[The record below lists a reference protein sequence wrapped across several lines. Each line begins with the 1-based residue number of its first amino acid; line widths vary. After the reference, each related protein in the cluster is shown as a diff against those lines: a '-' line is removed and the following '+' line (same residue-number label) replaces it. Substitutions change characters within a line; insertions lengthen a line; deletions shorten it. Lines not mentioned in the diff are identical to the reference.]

1 MKYAFVFLFLLG
13 ISILFYS
20 FENTTEKLP
29 ATKEELGKRLFF
41 EKKLSRDNS
50 ISCASCHI
58 PEYAFSDTL
67 DFSIGVGGRKGKRN
81 TPSAMNMASREIF
94 FFDGRAAT
102 LEIQATFPIQDHNE
116 MDINIDK
123 AVSKIAQD
131 KFYQKAFKKIYKKSP
146 NKTNILSAIAD
157 YERSLES
164 SSPFDDYMNGDKNAI
179 SESAKRGH
187 KIFMNPKNKCFD
199 CHFTPDFTGDEFRN
213 IGLFNGKDLNDSGRY
228 LITKNKNDIGKFKVP
243 GLRNIAVTGPY
254 MHNGMFKTLQEV
266 IAYYNNP
273 IAKIPNAINTDT
285 LLHKPLLMSDNE
297 MIDLEEFLKTL
308 TDPAFVKKKP

>member
-1 MKYAFVFLFLLG
+1 MKYTFVFLFFLG
-13 ISILFYS
+13 ISISFYS

-29 ATKEELGKRLFF
+29 ANKEELGKRLFF

-164 SSPFDDYMNGDKNAI
+164 SNPFDDYMNGDQNAI

-187 KIFMNPKNKCFD
+187 KVFMNPKNKCFD

-213 IGLFNGKDLNDSGRY
+213 IGLFNGKELNDSGRY
-228 LITKNKNDIGKFKVP
+228 LITKKKNDIGKFKVP

>member
-13 ISILFYS
+13 ISISFYS

-29 ATKEELGKRLFF
+29 ASKEELGKLLFF

-213 IGLFNGKDLNDSGRY
+213 IGLFNGKELNDSGRY

-273 IAKIPNAINTDT
+273 IVKIPNAINTDT

>member
-1 MKYAFVFLFLLG
+1 MKYTFVFLFLLG
-13 ISILFYS
+13 ISITFYS

-29 ATKEELGKRLFF
+29 ANKEELGKRLFF

-164 SSPFDDYMNGDKNAI
+164 SNPFDDYMNGDQNAI

-187 KIFMNPKNKCFD
+187 KVFMNPKNKCFD

-213 IGLFNGKDLNDSGRY
+213 IGLFNGKELNDSGRY
-228 LITKNKNDIGKFKVP
+228 LITKKKNDIGKFKVP

>member
-13 ISILFYS
+13 ISISFYS

-29 ATKEELGKRLFF
+29 ATKEELGKLLFF

-123 AVSKIAQD
+123 AVSKISQD

-213 IGLFNGKDLNDSGRY
+213 IGLFNGKELNDSGRY

-308 TDPAFVKKKP
+308 TDPAFVRKKP

>member
-1 MKYAFVFLFLLG
+1 MKYICFFSFLLG

-29 ATKEELGKRLFF
+29 SSKEELGKRLFF

-58 PEYAFSDTL
+58 PEYAFSDTI

-123 AVSKIAQD
+123 AVSKIALD

-146 NKTNILSAIAD
+146 NKTNILSAIAA

-199 CHFTPDFTGDEFRN
+199 CHFTPDFTGDEFKN

-228 LITKNKNDIGKFKVP
+228 IITKNIKDLGSFKVP
-243 GLRNIAVTGPY
+243 GLRNIAITGPY
-254 MHNGMFKTLQEV
+254 MHNGMFKSLKEV

-273 IAKIPNAINTDT
+273 KAKIPDAINTDS
-285 LLHKPLLMSDNE
+285 LLHKPLSMTENE

-308 TDPAFVKKKP
+308 TDPIIVKKKP

>member
-1 MKYAFVFLFLLG
+1 MKYTFVFLFLLG
-13 ISILFYS
+13 ISISFYS

-29 ATKEELGKRLFF
+29 ATKEELGKLLFF

-58 PEYAFSDTL
+58 PEYAFSDTVA
-67 DFSIGVGGRKGKRN
+67 FSIGVGGRKGKRN

-123 AVSKIAQD
+123 AVSKIALD

-164 SSPFDDYMNGDKNAI
+164 SSPFDDYMNGDQNAI

-187 KIFMNPKNKCFD
+187 KVFMNPKNKCFD

-213 IGLFNGKDLNDSGRY
+213 IGLFNGKELNDSGRY

-254 MHNGMFKTLQEV
+254 MHNGMFKTLLEV

-308 TDPAFVKKKP
+308 TDPSFVKKKP

>member
-1 MKYAFVFLFLLG
+1 MKFGLIFLLLLG
-13 ISILFYS
+13 ISITFYS

-29 ATKEELGKRLFF
+29 ATKEELGKLLFF

-58 PEYAFSDTL
+58 PEYAFSDTIA
-67 DFSIGVGGRKGKRN
+67 FSIGVGGRKGKRN
-81 TPSAMNMASREIF
+81 TPSAMNMASRELF

-123 AVSKIAQD
+123 AVSKIALN
-131 KFYQKAFKKIYKKSP
+131 KFYQKAFKKIYKKNP

-164 SSPFDDYMNGDKNAI
+164 SSPFDDYMNGDQNAI

-213 IGLFNGKDLNDSGRY
+213 IGLFNGKELNDSGRY

-254 MHNGMFKTLQEV
+254 MHNGMFKTLLEV

-308 TDPAFVKKKP
+308 TDPSFVKKKP

>member
-1 MKYAFVFLFLLG
+1 MKFGLIFLLLLS
-13 ISILFYS
+13 ISISFYS

-29 ATKEELGKRLFF
+29 ATKEELGKLLFF

-58 PEYAFSDTL
+58 PDYAFSDTIA
-67 DFSIGVGGRKGKRN
+67 FSIGVGGRKGKRN
-81 TPSAMNMASREIF
+81 TPSAMNMASRELF

-131 KFYQKAFKKIYKKSP
+131 KFYQKAFKKIYKKTPS
-146 NKTNILSAIAD
+146 KTNILSAIAD

-164 SSPFDDYMNGDKNAI
+164 SSPFDDYMNGDQNAI

-213 IGLFNGKDLNDSGRY
+213 IGLFNGKELNDSGRY
-228 LITKNKNDIGKFKVP
+228 LITKDKNDIGKFKVP
-243 GLRNIAVTGPY
+243 GLRNIAITGPY

-308 TDPAFVKKKP
+308 TDPSFIKKKP

>member
-1 MKYAFVFLFLLG
+1 MKYTFVFLFFLG
-13 ISILFYS
+13 ISISFYS

-29 ATKEELGKRLFF
+29 ANKEELGKRLFF

-164 SSPFDDYMNGDKNAI
+164 SNPFDDYMNGDQNAI

-187 KIFMNPKNKCFD
+187 KVFMNPKNKCFD

-213 IGLFNGKDLNDSGRY
+213 IGLFNGKELNDSGRY

-254 MHNGMFKTLQEV
+254 MHNGMFKTLQEI

-308 TDPAFVKKKP
+308 TDPSFVKKKP

>member
-1 MKYAFVFLFLLG
+1 MKYTFVFLFLLG
-13 ISILFYS
+13 ISITFYS

-29 ATKEELGKRLFF
+29 ATIEELGKLLFF

-164 SSPFDDYMNGDKNAI
+164 SNPFDDYMNGDQNAI

-187 KIFMNPKNKCFD
+187 KVFMNPKNKCFD

-213 IGLFNGKDLNDSGRY
+213 IGLFNGKELNDSGRY
-228 LITKNKNDIGKFKVP
+228 LITKKKNDIGKFKVP

>member
-13 ISILFYS
+13 ISISFYS

-29 ATKEELGKRLFF
+29 ATKEELGKLLFF

-131 KFYQKAFKKIYKKSP
+131 KFYQNAFKKIYKKSP

-213 IGLFNGKDLNDSGRY
+213 IGLFNGKELNDSGRY
-228 LITKNKNDIGKFKVP
+228 LITKKKNDIGKFKVP

>member
-13 ISILFYS
+13 ISISFYS
-20 FENTTEKLP
+20 FEDTSEPIPT
-29 ATKEELGKRLFF
+29 TKEDLGKRLFF

-94 FFDGRAAT
+94 FFDGRAST

-116 MDINIDK
+116 MDISIDK
-123 AVSKIAQD
+123 AVAKIAQD
-131 KFYQKAFKKIYKKSP
+131 GFYQKAFKKLYKKSP

-213 IGLFNGKDLNDSGRY
+213 IGLFNGKELNDSGRY

-243 GLRNIAVTGPY
+243 GLRNIAKTGPY

-273 IAKIPNAINTDT
+273 TSIVPNAINTDT
-285 LLHKPLLMSDNE
+285 LLLKPLLMSDNE

-308 TDPAFVKKKP
+308 TDPSFVKKKP

>member
-1 MKYAFVFLFLLG
+1 MKYTFVFLFLLG
-13 ISILFYS
+13 ISITFYS

-29 ATKEELGKRLFF
+29 ATIEELGKLLFF

-164 SSPFDDYMNGDKNAI
+164 SNPFDDYMNGDQNAI

-187 KIFMNPKNKCFD
+187 KVFMNPKNKCFD

-213 IGLFNGKDLNDSGRY
+213 IGLFNGKELNDSGRY
-228 LITKNKNDIGKFKVP
+228 LITKKKNDIGKFKVP

-308 TDPAFVKKKP
+308 TDPAFVRKKP

>member
-1 MKYAFVFLFLLG
+1 MKYICFFSFLLG

-29 ATKEELGKRLFF
+29 SSKEELGKRLFF

-58 PEYAFSDTL
+58 PEYAFSDTIA
-67 DFSIGVGGRKGKRN
+67 FSIGVGGRKSKRN
-81 TPSAMNMASREIF
+81 TPSAMNMASRELF
-94 FFDGRAAT
+94 FFDGRAAS
-102 LEIQATFPIQDHNE
+102 LEIQAAFPIQDHNE
-116 MDINIDK
+116 MDISITK
-123 AVSKIAQD
+123 AVYKISQD
-131 KFYQKAFKKIYKKSP
+131 VFYQKAFKKIYKKSP
-146 NKTNILSAIAD
+146 NKTNILSAIAA

-164 SSPFDDYMNGDKNAI
+164 SSPFDDYINGDKNAI

-199 CHFTPDFTGDEFRN
+199 CHFTPDFTGDEFKN

-228 LITKNKNDIGKFKVP
+228 IITKNIKDLGSFKVP
-243 GLRNIAVTGPY
+243 GLRNIAITGPY
-254 MHNGMFKTLQEV
+254 MHNGMFKSLKEV

-273 IAKIPNAINTDT
+273 KAKIPDAINTDS
-285 LLHKPLLMSDNE
+285 LLHKPLSMTENE

-308 TDPAFVKKKP
+308 TDPIFVKKKP

>member
-1 MKYAFVFLFLLG
+1 MKYICFFSFLLG

-29 ATKEELGKRLFF
+29 SSKEELGKRLFF

-50 ISCASCHI
+50 ISCATCHI
-58 PEYAFSDTL
+58 PDFAFSDTL
-67 DFSIGVGGRKGKRN
+67 NFSIGVGGRKSKRN
-81 TPSAMNMASREIF
+81 TPSAMNMASRELF
-94 FFDGRAAT
+94 FFDGRAAS
-102 LEIQATFPIQDHNE
+102 LEIQAAFPIQDHNE
-116 MDINIDK
+116 MDISITK
-123 AVSKIAQD
+123 AVYKISQD
-131 KFYQKAFKKIYKKSP
+131 VFYQKAFKKIYKKSP
-146 NKTNILSAIAD
+146 NKTNILSAIAA

-164 SSPFDDYMNGDKNAI
+164 SSPFDDYINGDKNAI

-199 CHFTPDFTGDEFRN
+199 CHFTPDFTGDEFKN

-228 LITKNKNDIGKFKVP
+228 IITKNIKDLGSFKVP
-243 GLRNIAVTGPY
+243 GLRNIAITGPY
-254 MHNGMFKTLQEV
+254 MHNGMFKSLKEV

-273 IAKIPNAINTDT
+273 KAKIPDAINTDS
-285 LLHKPLLMSDNE
+285 LLHKPLSMTENE

-308 TDPAFVKKKP
+308 TDPIFVKKKP

>member
-1 MKYAFVFLFLLG
+1 MKYTFVFLFLLG
-13 ISILFYS
+13 ISITFYS

-29 ATKEELGKRLFF
+29 ANKEELGKRLFF

-164 SSPFDDYMNGDKNAI
+164 SNPFDDYMNGDQNAI

-187 KIFMNPKNKCFD
+187 KVFMNPKNKCFD

-213 IGLFNGKDLNDSGRY
+213 IGLFNGKELNDSGRY
-228 LITKNKNDIGKFKVP
+228 LITKKKNDIGKFKVP

-273 IAKIPNAINTDT
+273 IAKIPNAVNTDT

-308 TDPAFVKKKP
+308 TDPSFVKKKP

>member
-13 ISILFYS
+13 ISISFYS

-29 ATKEELGKRLFF
+29 VTKEELGKLLFF

-131 KFYQKAFKKIYKKSP
+131 KFYQNAFKKIYKKSP

-213 IGLFNGKDLNDSGRY
+213 IGLFNGKELNDSGRY

>member
-13 ISILFYS
+13 ISISFYS

-29 ATKEELGKRLFF
+29 ATKEELGKLLFF

-131 KFYQKAFKKIYKKSP
+131 KFYQNAFKKIYKKSP

-187 KIFMNPKNKCFD
+187 KVFMNPKNKCFD

-213 IGLFNGKDLNDSGRY
+213 IGLFNGKELNDSGRY
-228 LITKNKNDIGKFKVP
+228 LITKKKNDIGKFKVP

>member
-1 MKYAFVFLFLLG
+1 MKYAFVFLFLLS
-13 ISILFYS
+13 ISISFYS

-29 ATKEELGKRLFF
+29 VTKEELGKLLFF

-131 KFYQKAFKKIYKKSP
+131 KFYQNAFKKIYKKNP
-146 NKTNILSAIAD
+146 NKSNILSAIAD

-213 IGLFNGKDLNDSGRY
+213 IGLFNGKELNDSGRY

-308 TDPAFVKKKP
+308 TDPSFVKKKP

>member
-1 MKYAFVFLFLLG
+1 MKYTFVFLFFLG
-13 ISILFYS
+13 ISISFYS

-29 ATKEELGKRLFF
+29 ANKEELGKRLFF

-131 KFYQKAFKKIYKKSP
+131 KFYQNAFKKIYKKSP

-187 KIFMNPKNKCFD
+187 KVFMNPKNKCFD

-213 IGLFNGKDLNDSGRY
+213 IGLFNGKELNDSGRY

-308 TDPAFVKKKP
+308 TDPSFVKKKP

>member
-1 MKYAFVFLFLLG
+1 MKYAFVFLFLLS
-13 ISILFYS
+13 ISISFYS

-29 ATKEELGKRLFF
+29 VTKEELGKLLFF

-164 SSPFDDYMNGDKNAI
+164 SSPFDDYMNGDQNAI

-213 IGLFNGKDLNDSGRY
+213 IGLFNGKELNDSGRY
-228 LITKNKNDIGKFKVP
+228 LITKKKNDIGKFKVP

>member
-1 MKYAFVFLFLLG
+1 MKYTFVFLFLLG
-13 ISILFYS
+13 ISITFYS

-29 ATKEELGKRLFF
+29 ANKEELGKRLFF

-164 SSPFDDYMNGDKNAI
+164 SNPFDDYMNGDQNAI

-187 KIFMNPKNKCFD
+187 KVFMNPKNKCFD

-213 IGLFNGKDLNDSGRY
+213 IGLFNGKELNDSGRY
-228 LITKNKNDIGKFKVP
+228 LITKKKNDIGKFKVP

-273 IAKIPNAINTDT
+273 IAKIPNAVNTDT

>member
-1 MKYAFVFLFLLG
+1 MKYTFVFLFLLG
-13 ISILFYS
+13 ISFSFYS

-29 ATKEELGKRLFF
+29 ATKEELGKLLFF

-81 TPSAMNMASREIF
+81 TPSAMNMASRELF

-123 AVSKIAQD
+123 AVSKIALD
-131 KFYQKAFKKIYKKSP
+131 KFYQKAFKKIYKKNP

-164 SSPFDDYMNGDKNAI
+164 SSPFDDYMNGDQNAI

-187 KIFMNPKNKCFD
+187 KVFMNPKNKCFD

-213 IGLFNGKDLNDSGRY
+213 IGLFNGKELNDSGRY

-254 MHNGMFKTLQEV
+254 MHNGMFNTLQEV

-308 TDPAFVKKKP
+308 TDPSFVKKKP

>member
-1 MKYAFVFLFLLG
+1 MKYLYFFSFLLG

-20 FENTTEKLP
+20 FENTSEKLP
-29 ATKEELGKRLFF
+29 SSKEELGKRLFF

-50 ISCASCHI
+50 ISCATCHI
-58 PEYAFSDTL
+58 PDFAFSDTL
-67 DFSIGVGGRKGKRN
+67 DFSIGVGGRKSKRN
-81 TPSAMNMASREIF
+81 TPSAMNMASRELF

-146 NKTNILSAIAD
+146 NKANILSAIAD

-164 SSPFDDYMNGDKNAI
+164 SSPFDDYINGDINAI

-187 KIFMNPKNKCFD
+187 KVFMNPKNKCFD
-199 CHFTPDFTGDEFRN
+199 CHFTPDFTGDEFKN

-228 LITKNKNDIGKFKVP
+228 IITKNIKDLGSFKVP
-243 GLRNIAVTGPY
+243 GLRNIAITGPY
-254 MHNGMFKTLQEV
+254 MHNGMFKSLKEV

-273 IAKIPNAINTDT
+273 KAKIQDAINTDS
-285 LLHKPLLMSDNE
+285 LLHKPLLMTENE

-308 TDPAFVKKKP
+308 TDPIFVKKKP

>member
-13 ISILFYS
+13 ISISFYS

-29 ATKEELGKRLFF
+29 ATKEELGKLLFF

-58 PEYAFSDTL
+58 PEYAFSDTI

-131 KFYQKAFKKIYKKSP
+131 KFYQNAFKKIYKKSP

-213 IGLFNGKDLNDSGRY
+213 IGLFNGKELNDSGRY
-228 LITKNKNDIGKFKVP
+228 LITKKKNDIGKFKVP

>member
-1 MKYAFVFLFLLG
+1 MKFGLIFLLLLG
-13 ISILFYS
+13 ISISFYS

-29 ATKEELGKRLFF
+29 ATKEELGKLLFF

-58 PEYAFSDTL
+58 PEYAFSDTIA
-67 DFSIGVGGRKGKRN
+67 FSIGVGGRKGKRN
-81 TPSAMNMASREIF
+81 TPSAMNMASRELF

-123 AVSKIAQD
+123 AVSKIALD
-131 KFYQKAFKKIYKKSP
+131 KFYQKAFKKIYKKNP
-146 NKTNILSAIAD
+146 NKTIILSAIAD

-164 SSPFDDYMNGDKNAI
+164 SSPFDDYMNGDQNAI

-187 KIFMNPKNKCFD
+187 KVFMNPKNKCFD

-213 IGLFNGKDLNDSGRY
+213 IGLFNGKELNDSGRY

-254 MHNGMFKTLQEV
+254 MHNGMFKTLLEV

-308 TDPAFVKKKP
+308 TDPSFVKKKP

>member
-1 MKYAFVFLFLLG
+1 MKFGLIFLLLLG
-13 ISILFYS
+13 ISISFYS

-29 ATKEELGKRLFF
+29 ATKEELGKLLFF

-58 PEYAFSDTL
+58 PEYAFSDTVA
-67 DFSIGVGGRKGKRN
+67 FSSGVGGRKGKRN

-123 AVSKIAQD
+123 AVSKIALD
-131 KFYQKAFKKIYKKSP
+131 KFYQKAFKKIYKKNP

-164 SSPFDDYMNGDKNAI
+164 SSPFDDYMNGDQNAI

-187 KIFMNPKNKCFD
+187 KVFMNPKNKCFD

-213 IGLFNGKDLNDSGRY
+213 IGLFNGKELNDSGRY

-254 MHNGMFKTLQEV
+254 MHNGMFKTLLEV

-297 MIDLEEFLKTL
+297 MIDLEEFLRTL
-308 TDPAFVKKKP
+308 TDPSFVKKKP

>member
-1 MKYAFVFLFLLG
+1 MKFRFIFLLFLG
-13 ISILFYS
+13 ISISFYS

-29 ATKEELGKRLFF
+29 ATKEELGKLLFF

-58 PEYAFSDTL
+58 PEYAFSDTIA
-67 DFSIGVGGRKGKRN
+67 FSIGVGGRKGKRN

-123 AVSKIAQD
+123 AVSKIALD

-164 SSPFDDYMNGDKNAI
+164 SSPFDDYMNGDQNAI

-187 KIFMNPKNKCFD
+187 KVFMNPKNKCFD

-254 MHNGMFKTLQEV
+254 MHNGMFNTLQEV

-273 IAKIPNAINTDT
+273 TAKIPNAINTDT

-308 TDPAFVKKKP
+308 TDPSFVKKKP

>member
-13 ISILFYS
+13 ISISFYS

-29 ATKEELGKRLFF
+29 TSKEELGKLLFF

-179 SESAKRGH
+179 SESAKLGH

-213 IGLFNGKDLNDSGRY
+213 IGLFNGKELNDSGRY
-228 LITKNKNDIGKFKVP
+228 LITKKKNDIGKFKVP

>member
-1 MKYAFVFLFLLG
+1 MKYAFVFLFLLS
-13 ISILFYS
+13 ISISFYS

-29 ATKEELGKRLFF
+29 VTKEELGKLLFF

-131 KFYQKAFKKIYKKSP
+131 KFYQNAFKKIYKKSP

-213 IGLFNGKDLNDSGRY
+213 IGLFNGKELNDSGRY
-228 LITKNKNDIGKFKVP
+228 LITKKKNDIGKFKVP

>member
-1 MKYAFVFLFLLG
+1 MKYTFVFLFFLG
-13 ISILFYS
+13 ISISFYS

-29 ATKEELGKRLFF
+29 ANKEELGKRLFF

-164 SSPFDDYMNGDKNAI
+164 SNPFDDYMNGDQNAI

-187 KIFMNPKNKCFD
+187 KVFMNPKNKCFD

-213 IGLFNGKDLNDSGRY
+213 IGLFNGKELNDSGRY
-228 LITKNKNDIGKFKVP
+228 LITKKKNDIGKFKVP

-254 MHNGMFKTLQEV
+254 MHNGMFKTLQEI

>member
-13 ISILFYS
+13 ISISFYS
-20 FENTTEKLP
+20 FEDTSEPLP
-29 ATKEELGKRLFF
+29 TTKEELGKRLFF

-94 FFDGRAAT
+94 FFDGRAST

-116 MDINIDK
+116 MDISIDK
-123 AVSKIAQD
+123 AVAKIAQD
-131 KFYQKAFKKIYKKSP
+131 GFYQKAFKKLYKKSP

-213 IGLFNGKDLNDSGRY
+213 IGLFNGKELNDSGRY

-243 GLRNIAVTGPY
+243 GLRNIAKTGPY

-273 IAKIPNAINTDT
+273 TSIVPNAINTDT
-285 LLHKPLLMSDNE
+285 LLLKPLLMSDNE

-308 TDPAFVKKKP
+308 TDPSFVKKKP

>member
-1 MKYAFVFLFLLG
+1 
-13 ISILFYS
+13 
-20 FENTTEKLP
+20 
-29 ATKEELGKRLFF
+29 
-41 EKKLSRDNS
+41 
-50 ISCASCHI
+50 
-58 PEYAFSDTL
+58 
-67 DFSIGVGGRKGKRN
+67 
-81 TPSAMNMASREIF
+81 MASREIF

-164 SSPFDDYMNGDKNAI
+164 SNPFDDYMNGDQNAI

-187 KIFMNPKNKCFD
+187 KVFMNPKNKCFD

-213 IGLFNGKDLNDSGRY
+213 IGLFNGKELNDSGRY

>member
-1 MKYAFVFLFLLG
+1 MKYTFVFLFFLG
-13 ISILFYS
+13 ISISFYS

-29 ATKEELGKRLFF
+29 ANKEELGKRLFF

-164 SSPFDDYMNGDKNAI
+164 SNPFDDYMNGDQNAI

-187 KIFMNPKNKCFD
+187 KVFMNPKNKCFD

-213 IGLFNGKDLNDSGRY
+213 IGLFNGKELNDSGRY

-254 MHNGMFKTLQEV
+254 MHNGMFKTLQEI

>member
-13 ISILFYS
+13 ISISFYS

-29 ATKEELGKRLFF
+29 ATKEELGKLLFF

-131 KFYQKAFKKIYKKSP
+131 KFYQNAFKKIYKKSP

-187 KIFMNPKNKCFD
+187 KVFMNPKNKCFD

-213 IGLFNGKDLNDSGRY
+213 IGLFNGKELNDSGRY

-308 TDPAFVKKKP
+308 TDPSFVKKKP

>member
-1 MKYAFVFLFLLG
+1 MKYAFVFLFLLS
-13 ISILFYS
+13 ISISFYS

-29 ATKEELGKRLFF
+29 VTKEELGKLLFF

-213 IGLFNGKDLNDSGRY
+213 IGLFNGKELNDSGRY
-228 LITKNKNDIGKFKVP
+228 LITKKKNDIGKFKVP